1 MILLYTIQ
9 GLNKFKDACPLCYG
23 SFRHVIVHLI
33 DLIVSFWTTFN
44 GNKKNKKNA
53 AQIIHVADRT
63 PSSTFTGP
71 VFYIFTMQRDPSRLL
86 SVSRT
91 RRRGAKLASG

>member
-23 SFRHVIVHLI
+23 SFCHVIVHLI

-44 GNKKNKKNA
+44 GNLKKK
-53 AQIIHVADRT
+53 
-63 PSSTFTGP
+63 
-71 VFYIFTMQRDPSRLL
+71 
-86 SVSRT
+86 
-91 RRRGAKLASG
+91 